1 MKIRTFALLIFAVL
15 TCASVGAETS
25 KSATSKRVFS
35 FRLPDEPA
43 TLDWNKAHTTLE
55 NYLLMNLMEGLVLLD
70 NDLKAS
76 PALAASWKITQ
87 KGTVYTFK
95 LRDVYWSDGVKL
107 KAQDF
112 VTSWKRLLDPATA
125 AEYAYLLFDIMGAED
140 FNAGRLKDFS
150 KVGVHAVD
158 EKTLVIHLARPVANW
173 IYIPTFWVTFP
184 LRQDLLDRYGSGWS
198 GPGRMVTVGPFV
210 LEKHE
215 IDSRIIL
222 KKNPRYYRKAGNL
235 DEVHAIIVRD
245 DSTALSLYESGRL
258 HFVQRLPGLEIKR
271 LSKRPDF
278 KKFPALKTVYLG
290 MVNSLPGTNS
300 QLFRRAIS
308 RAIDRSKLPEL
319 LHGGQ
324 LLAHSFIPPGMM
336 GYSSLLGLSY
346 DVAAAK
352 KDLAASGF
360 QKGAKLEMLTIAAE
374 KELITAQYIQNELKK
389 NLDIE
394 IGIQTYDHKMFYA
407 ERKLRKHAFFEGTWG
422 VDYPDPDNVLSIF
435 TSQSGNN
442 HLMWKNAQYDELI
455 KKGKVA
461 EDREKLYGQAQKLI
475 IEEQAAL
482 LPLYYDTV
490 SALVSSKLQGFMINP
505 VNYMYLKGVSI
516 DP

>member
-1 MKIRTFALLIFAVL
+1 MIFAVL
-15 TCASVGAETS
+15 MSTSVGAD
-25 KSATSKRVFS
+25 SKRILS

-70 NDLKAS
+70 DDLKAS

-112 VTSWKRLLDPATA
+112 VTSWRRLLDPKTA
-125 AEYAYLLFDIMGAED
+125 AEYAYLLFDIEGAEE
-140 FNAGRLKDFS
+140 FNSGKQKDFA

-158 EKTLVIHLARPVANW
+158 EKTLVVKLVRPVANW

-184 LRQDLLDRYGSGWS
+184 LRQDVVDKYGSSWS

-210 LEKHE
+210 LDKHE
-215 IDSRIIL
+215 IDARIVL
-222 KKNPRYYRKAGNL
+222 KKNPRYYRKSGNL

-258 HFVQRLPGLEIKR
+258 QFVQRLPGLEIKR
-271 LSKRPDF
+271 LSKRGDF
-278 KKFPALKTVYLG
+278 KKYPALKTVYLG
-290 MVNSLPGTNS
+290 MVHSLPGTNNVH
-300 QLFRRAIS
+300 FRKAIAY
-308 RAIDRSKLPEL
+308 AIDRSKIPEL

-324 LLAHSFIPPGMM
+324 LLARSFIPPGMM
-336 GYSSLLGLSY
+336 GYSSLSGLPY

-352 KDLAASGF
+352 KELALSGF
-360 QKGAKLEMLTIAAE
+360 QKGTKIEMLTVAAE
-374 KELITAQYIQNELKK
+374 KELITAQYVQNELKK
-389 NLDIE
+389 NLGIE

-407 ERKLRKHAFFEGTWG
+407 ERKLRKHALFEGTWG

-442 HLMWKNAQYDELI
+442 HLLWSNVQYDELI
-455 KKGKVA
+455 KRGKTA
-461 EDREKLYGQAQKLI
+461 EDREKIYAQAQKLLI
-475 IEEQAAL
+475 DEQVAL
-482 LPLYYDTV
+482 IPMYYDTV
-490 SALVSSKLQGFMINP
+490 NALVSPKLHGFMINP
-505 VNYMYLKGVSI
+505 VNYMYLRGVSI
-516 DP
+516 EP

>member
-1 MKIRTFALLIFAVL
+1 MKIRTLALVIFAAL
-15 TCASVGAETS
+15 MSPSAGAET
-25 KSATSKRVFS
+25 KRVLS

-70 NDLKAS
+70 NDLKVS
-76 PALAASWKITQ
+76 PALASSWKVTQ
-87 KGTVYTFK
+87 KGKVYTFK

-112 VTSWKRLLDPATA
+112 VTSWKRLLDPKTA
-125 AEYAYLLFDIMGAED
+125 AEYAYLLFDIVGAED
-140 FNAGRLKDFS
+140 FNSGKLKDFS
-150 KVGVHAVD
+150 KVGVSAVD
-158 EKTLVIHLARPVANW
+158 DKTLVVNLTRPVANW

-184 LRQDLLDRYGSGWS
+184 LRQDVLDQFGNGWTGSAH
-198 GPGRMVTVGPFV
+198 MVTVGPFV
-210 LEKHE
+210 LDKHE

-222 KKNPRYYRKAGNL
+222 KKNPRYYRKTGNL

-258 HFVQRLPGLEIKR
+258 HFVQRLPGLEMKR

-290 MVNSLPGTNS
+290 MVHSLPGTRDS
-300 QLFRRAIS
+300 HFRKAIAH
-308 RAIDRSKLPEL
+308 AIDRSKLPDL

-336 GYSSLLGLSY
+336 GYSSLSGTTY
-346 DVAAAK
+346 DVSAAK
-352 KDLAASGF
+352 KELELSGF
-360 QKGAKLEMLTIAAE
+360 RKGTKIEMLTIAAE
-374 KELITAQYIQNELKK
+374 KEMITAQYVQNELKK
-389 NLDIE
+389 NLGID

-407 ERKLRKHAFFEGTWG
+407 ERKLRKHALFEGTWG

-442 HLMWKNAQYDELI
+442 HLLWSNAQYDELI
-455 KKGKVA
+455 RKGKTA
-461 EDREKLYGQAQKLI
+461 EDREKIYAQAQKLLI
-475 IEEQAAL
+475 DEQVAL
-482 LPLYYDTV
+482 IPMYYDTV
-490 SALVSSKLQGFMINP
+490 NALVSPKLEGFIINP
-505 VNYMYLKGVSI
+505 VNYMYLRGVSI
-516 DP
+516 SP